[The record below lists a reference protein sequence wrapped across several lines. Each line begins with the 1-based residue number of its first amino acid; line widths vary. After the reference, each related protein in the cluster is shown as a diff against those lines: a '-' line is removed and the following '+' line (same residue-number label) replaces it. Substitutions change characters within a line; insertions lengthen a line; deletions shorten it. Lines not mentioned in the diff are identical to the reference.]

1 MFVLMQTPYVV
12 ISRLPGLRIIRFKR
26 LAEIV
31 NDVEIMHKTFQDS
44 IATLDSVDR
53 SQHGLLVDLRDGPLR
68 NDPQFEGAFMTY
80 SQRLYGEFAAIAVL
94 AKTSVGK
101 LQINRFAKMSGIAMS
116 LFDDEGEAVH
126 FLRELLPKP
135 R

>member
-1 MFVLMQTPYVV
+1 MFVLLESPYVV

-26 LAEIV
+26 LAESAK
-31 NDVEIMHKTFQDS
+31 DVESVHKTFQDC
-44 IATLDSVDR
+44 IAALDSVDR
-53 SQHGLLVDLRDGPLR
+53 TQHGLLADLREGPMR

-80 SQRLYGEFAAIAVL
+80 SQRLYGDFAAVATL

-101 LQINRFAKMSGIAMS
+101 LQLNRFAKMTGISMTI
-116 LFDDEGEAVH
+116 FDDEGEAIR